1 MVDED
6 QRHKENQGERMAYKE
21 GYKHLPRQPQ
31 GDMEAAGQIRRIKKL
46 RRKRRAAFKSIRFL
60 VKHQLFRLTRRKLR
74 VYSLRFVV
82 RAYFCAN
89 AHFYALAIDR

>member
-46 RRKRRAAFKSIRFL
+46 RRKRRAAFKSF
-60 VKHQLFRLTRRKLR
+60 
-74 VYSLRFVV
+74 
-82 RAYFCAN
+82 
-89 AHFYALAIDR
+89 